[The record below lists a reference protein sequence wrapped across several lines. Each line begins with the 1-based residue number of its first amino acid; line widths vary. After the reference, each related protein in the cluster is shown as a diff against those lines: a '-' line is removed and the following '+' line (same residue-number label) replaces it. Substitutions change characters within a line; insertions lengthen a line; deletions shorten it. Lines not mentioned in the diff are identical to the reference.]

1 MSHEVIDGHEEVPNV
16 DAEPEHRAEDPEFV
30 ARLRLAIQT
39 IGGHAAAAAA
49 TGIKKRT
56 LSRYLQGYEIRRSA
70 LISIAKAAN
79 VSVEWLA
86 AGFENQAPMGIA
98 VGPVMPLPAPAPEKP
113 AKLFSLINMPL
124 FEAALE
130 GADEA
135 LRKAGAAPDNWR
147 ARAQLVCLLYDA
159 ANADIK
165 NT

>member
-1 MSHEVIDGHEEVPNV
+1 MSETSLDGEAEAGNNPE
-16 DAEPEHRAEDPEFV
+16 DAEFIS
-30 ARLRLAIQT
+30 RLRLAVQKA
-39 IGGHAAAAAA
+39 GGLTKASEM
-49 TGIKKRT
+49 TGIPKRR
-56 LSRYLQGYEIRRSA
+56 LSYYLNGREIRRTA

-86 AGFENQAPMGIA
+86 AGFESQVPVGIA
-98 VGPVMPLPAPAPEKP
+98 VGPVTPLPAASPEVP